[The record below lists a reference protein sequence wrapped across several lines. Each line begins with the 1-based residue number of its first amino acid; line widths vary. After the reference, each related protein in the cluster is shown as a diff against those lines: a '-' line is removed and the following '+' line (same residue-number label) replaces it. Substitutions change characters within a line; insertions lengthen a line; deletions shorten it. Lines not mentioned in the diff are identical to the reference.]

1 MRSLFTK
8 DPRKFMNEHPEK
20 YFFVIG
26 PFEHVDDKL
35 KLKDA
40 IQKAVM
46 EHNKEKI
53 RARLSLQEGC

>member
-1 MRSLFTK
+1 
-8 DPRKFMNEHPEK
+8 MNEHPEK

>member
-1 MRSLFTK
+1 M
-8 DPRKFMNEHPEK
+8 DEYHGK

-26 PFEHVDDKL
+26 PFDHVDDKL
-35 KLKDA
+35 KLQDA

-46 EHNKEKI
+46 EYNKDKA